1 VHASRTESA
10 APFERAKQRCIPS
23 ASHSHAERLC
33 SVDEIKLK
41 AMRVAIKSIGDTTE
55 QPH

>member
-33 SVDEIKLK
+33 SVDEIKLE